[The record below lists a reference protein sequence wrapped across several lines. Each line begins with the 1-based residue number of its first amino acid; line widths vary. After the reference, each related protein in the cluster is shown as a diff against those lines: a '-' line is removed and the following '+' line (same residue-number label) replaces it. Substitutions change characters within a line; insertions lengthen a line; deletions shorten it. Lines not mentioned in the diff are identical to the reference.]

1 MMKKTNIWV
10 SVIIASILLFM
21 TGCGKIQ
28 DKVNEKVSEG
38 IVGKAVGANVDI
50 TKDGLTVQKDGA
62 TFQSGN
68 DLKWPKSSMGD
79 LPEPKAKITGLVVNE
94 KNNGGGTVI
103 FSEMSLDD
111 AKAYVEKLKGLGY
124 KDGTNFSD
132 ANGLSYGGV
141 NSGGAA
147 AVITYNASPKE
158 GTIEYAT
165 AEANKS
171 N

>member
-1 MMKKTNIWV
+1 MKKTNIWV
-10 SVIIASILLFM
+10 SVIIATIFVFM
-21 TGCGKIQ
+21 SGCGKIQ
-28 DKVNEKVSEG
+28 DKVSEKVSEG

-50 TKDGLTVQKDGA
+50 TKDGMKVQKDGA
-62 TFQSGN
+62 SFESGTN
-68 DLKWPKSSMGD
+68 LKWPKSSMGD

-111 AKAYVEKLKGLGY
+111 AKAYVEKLMGLGY
-124 KDGTNFSD
+124 KDGTSFSD
-132 ANGLSYGGV
+132 ADGLSYGGI
-141 NSGGAA
+141 NSSGAS